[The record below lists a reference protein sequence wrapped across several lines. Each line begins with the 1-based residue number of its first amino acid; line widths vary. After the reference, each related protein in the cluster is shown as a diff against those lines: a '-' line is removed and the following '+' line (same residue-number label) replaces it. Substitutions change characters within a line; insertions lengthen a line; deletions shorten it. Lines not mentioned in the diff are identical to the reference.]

1 MAARTEAAI
10 GKARP
15 VAWSDMA
22 GRLIPWS
29 LMGPALAIVV
39 VVFGL
44 PTLQMARMSFN
55 LHSSQGLYTPGFT
68 FDNYVTL
75 FTNPVFTGAMRTT
88 VQLALLASLATVAIG
103 YCFAVLVWLKPA
115 RWRLLFIALALCPLL
130 ISEISIIFGW
140 WMFLPKNGLLSHV
153 LLSAGLITDKISLM
167 YTEFAAFIGLVY
179 ITLPYAFFIMLSV
192 LDGID
197 KGVLEASAD
206 LGGSPLVTWKE
217 VLLPLTSGGLQVA
230 FSQSFIWTMGT
241 YATPSALGPDT
252 LWTLGFLVQEQ
263 MLGKHNWPLASALAM
278 ILVIGVAAV
287 VVFTGM
293 IMSRRS
299 RYHA

>member
-1 MAARTEAAI
+1 MAA
-10 GKARP
+10 
-15 VAWSDMA
+15 
-22 GRLIPWS
+22 
-29 LMGPALAIVV
+29 
-39 VVFGL
+39 
-44 PTLQMARMSFN
+44 
-55 LHSSQGLYTPGFT
+55 
-68 FDNYVTL
+68 
-75 FTNPVFTGAMRTT
+75 
-88 VQLALLASLATVAIG
+88 
-103 YCFAVLVWLKPA
+103 
-115 RWRLLFIALALCPLL
+115 
-130 ISEISIIFGW
+130 
-140 WMFLPKNGLLSHV
+140 
-153 LLSAGLITDKISLM
+153 
-167 YTEFAAFIGLVY
+167 
-179 ITLPYAFFIMLSV
+179 
-192 LDGID
+192 
-197 KGVLEASAD
+197 
-206 LGGSPLVTWKE
+206 PLVTWKE